1 VGWGGE
7 DGRPLARV
15 AWLAVV
21 VGGLGGCL
29 DLVTTGSYGG
39 SRAIREE
46 KTERRKNRGP
56 AWPPEL
62 AWWKTLVC

>member
-46 KTERRKNRGP
+46 KIERRRN
-56 AWPPEL
+56 
-62 AWWKTLVC
+62 